1 MPAAARLRTARV
13 RVQAAVRALRERHGW
28 LDHLFRAGARYVEQR
43 GNHFAAAV
51 TFFSVLTAVPLLMV
65 AFAAAGYVLWFRP
78 TLLARL
84 EQAIAVALPG
94 ALSEALVPIVE
105 TAVAQ
110 RNTVAAVGLAGALWS
125 GVWWMSNLREA
136 VSAQWRLPAPNPAA
150 LRRLLHDLAAL
161 VGLGAALVASL
172 AVTAVGSGL
181 AATVLALVG
190 AADDGAGRA
199 ALRVS
204 TVLVGLLANWLIF
217 SWVILRLPRTDV
229 PLRRGAR
236 AALLGAVGLEV
247 LKQGAAL
254 FLDRVSTS
262 ASGAVFGSLLGL
274 LLFSYLVARLVLF
287 VTAWAA
293 TAEDAPARA
302 GRPDLLPAGRWRAI
316 DAPGTVP
323 GRGPTSAGGPM
334 PETSPYPGAVEWVAL
349 TFPGPRLDPAVAGP
363 LRDLVA
369 AGTVR
374 LLDAVVVHKAAD
386 GTVTEAELED
396 EAGAALDAVDGE
408 VLELLSHDD
417 LLGLALRLEPDT
429 TTLALVWENRWSAA
443 LAEAVRRHGGRVLAH
458 DRVPAADVECA
469 LRAAAG
475 VPDGAVADGARA

>member
-161 VGLGAALVASL
+161 GGVGAALVAATWWLFGFIVIASY
-172 AVTAVGSGL
+172 TAN
-181 AATVLALVG
+181 
-190 AADDGAGRA
+190 
-199 ALRVS
+199 VS
-204 TVLVGLLANWLIF
+204 TI
-217 SWVILRLPRTDV
+217 
-229 PLRRGAR
+229 
-236 AALLGAVGLEV
+236 
-247 LKQGAAL
+247 
-254 FLDRVSTS
+254 
-262 ASGAVFGSLLGL
+262 
-274 LLFSYLVARLVLF
+274 
-287 VTAWAA
+287 
-293 TAEDAPARA
+293 
-302 GRPDLLPAGRWRAI
+302 
-316 DAPGTVP
+316 
-323 GRGPTSAGGPM
+323 
-334 PETSPYPGAVEWVAL
+334 
-349 TFPGPRLDPAVAGP
+349 
-363 LRDLVA
+363 
-369 AGTVR
+369 
-374 LLDAVVVHKAAD
+374 
-386 GTVTEAELED
+386 
-396 EAGAALDAVDGE
+396 
-408 VLELLSHDD
+408 
-417 LLGLALRLEPDT
+417 
-429 TTLALVWENRWSAA
+429 
-443 LAEAVRRHGGRVLAH
+443 
-458 DRVPAADVECA
+458 
-469 LRAAAG
+469 
-475 VPDGAVADGARA
+475 